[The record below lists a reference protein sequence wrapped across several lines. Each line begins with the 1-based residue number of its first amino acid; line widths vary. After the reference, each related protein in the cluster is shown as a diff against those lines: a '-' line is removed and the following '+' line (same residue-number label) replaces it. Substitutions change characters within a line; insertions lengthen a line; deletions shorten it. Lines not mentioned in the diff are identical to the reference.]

1 MMSDLINNNKIQKV
15 VNNKYFFTPFNILTF
30 PTQCPTQR
38 YMYTSVVRSLCFDVT
53 DSYVGVKVCQFWIR
67 GSAMRN
73 RWLQTAVCK
82 WNTSR
87 TRPVL
92 ESVWSLKCDLGHPSK
107 CGNGVTMCNDLSS
120 SNYRSPAIVWLIPQH
135 RRVITKIYI
144 EFWNVNKTG
153 AFGGRN
159 WIYL

>member
-1 MMSDLINNNKIQKV
+1 MLITNIFSRHLISWRSHRSVPRNVTPLWYGLYV
-15 VNNKYFFTPFNILTF
+15 VIWQILT
-30 PTQCPTQR
+30 
-38 YMYTSVVRSLCFDVT
+38 SVSKYVSSEFEVRRCGTVDCEQPCV
-53 DSYVGVKVCQFWIR
+53 
-67 GSAMRN
+67 
-73 RWLQTAVCK
+73 
-82 WNTSR
+82 NTSR

-135 RRVITKIYI
+135 RRVISKIYI